1 MSARLTGR
9 PGLTGRGD
17 AIETSRSSQYTA
29 RTEPMSTAR
38 LEATLQSL
46 RAEKALMVQ
55 RLAAVDEVLEHERR
69 GNERDSR
76 IVPTRF
82 KKTVLQIE

>member
-1 MSARLTGR
+1 
-9 PGLTGRGD
+9 
-17 AIETSRSSQYTA
+17 
-29 RTEPMSTAR
+29 MSTAR